1 MQKPSRPADDK
12 ARVFSLRSLNL
23 LDSDKDERFDRLT
36 RLTAS
41 IFEVPIAL
49 VSLVDENRQWF
60 KSCYGLNATETER
73 DVSFCGHAILDDDV
87 FVIEDT
93 YQDPRFVDNPLVIG
107 EPYIR
112 FYAGYPIKYA
122 DNVKLGTICL
132 LDTRPRHF
140 KLRERQI
147 LHDLAKLVEHEIHAT
162 QLATIDELTEIYN
175 RRGFFASASQ
185 SLNLCRRQSLPVSLV
200 FLDLNKFKQ
209 INDRFGHA
217 QGDKVLREFAQLL
230 TRVCRQTD
238 ISARIGGDEFVLL
251 LPNAI
256 ATEVKKILMRFEDL
270 VAQSNTDQPKE
281 YTIAYSYGVVHF
293 DKDRHLSLDDL
304 LTEGDQIMYK
314 RKQNAANKT

>member
-1 MQKPSRPADDK
+1 MQKPSRSADDK

-23 LDSDKDERFDRLT
+23 LDSEKDERFDRLT
-36 RLTAS
+36 RLAAS
-41 IFEVPIAL
+41 IFEVPIAT

-60 KSCYGLNATETER
+60 KSCYGMSTTETER
-73 DVSFCGHAILDDDV
+73 DISFCGHAILGDDV

-93 YQDPRFVDNPLVIG
+93 HQDPRFVDNPLVVG
-107 EPYIR
+107 QPYIR
-112 FYAGYPIKYA
+112 FYAGYPIKYS

-140 KLRERQI
+140 KQRERQI

-185 SLNLCRRQSLPVSLV
+185 SLNLCGRQALPVSLV
-200 FLDLNKFKQ
+200 FFDLNKFKQ

-217 QGDKVLREFAQLL
+217 QGDEVLREFAQLL
-230 TRVCRQTD
+230 TLVCRQAD

-251 LPNAI
+251 LPD
-256 ATEVKKILMRFEDL
+256 ATATQVEKILARFEAL
-270 VAQSNTDQPKE
+270 VRQSNNEDSRE
-281 YTIAYSYGVVHF
+281 HTIAYSYGVVHF
-293 DKDRHLSLDDL
+293 DEDRHQSLDDL
-304 LTEGDQIMYK
+304 LVEGDKIMYK
-314 RKQNAANKT
+314 RKQNAASKA